1 MWSPQILRQQHRIQ
15 PRKPVF
21 ICQGLI
27 LSASPRE
34 PAGTIVF
41 MFDRVDHVG
50 IAVND
55 LEAAIAFYSKAFNV
69 SPSHREI
76 VEEQGVEEA
85 MIRVGESWIQLLQPT
100 RPDSPVG
107 KFLAKRGEGVHHIGY
122 GVGDL
127 QAVLDHLKGEGVPL
141 IDEAPRRGS
150 RGAKVAFV
158 HPKGVGGVLVE
169 LVEES

>member
-1 MWSPQILRQQHRIQ
+1 
-15 PRKPVF
+15 
-21 ICQGLI
+21 
-27 LSASPRE
+27 
-34 PAGTIVF
+34 

-55 LEAAIAFYSKAFNV
+55 LEAAIAFYERAFDV
-69 SPSHREI
+69 KPSHRET

-85 MIRVGESWIQLLQPT
+85 MIRVGESWIQLLCPLG
-100 RPDSPVG
+100 PDTPVG
-107 KFLAKRGEGVHHIGY
+107 KYIAKRGEGVHHVGY
-122 GVGDL
+122 GVSDL
-127 QAVLDHLKGEGVPL
+127 QSVLNHLKREGVPL

-169 LVEES
+169 LVQET